1 MTATHSGAQWTT
13 RTFHYDTSGKPFRP
27 SDAPT
32 KNHQSGHTDA
42 ATAKPAKGKSTMASI
57 YDIEKQVEAILAQTR
72 ILCELM
78 GIDPMPM
85 PNETLGDEPSIEEL
99 TDPDA

>member
-1 MTATHSGAQWTT
+1 MTATHSGAPWTT
-13 RTFHYDTSGKPFRP
+13 KTFHFDTSGKPFRP

-42 ATAKPAKGKSTMASI
+42 ATAKPAKGKSMASI
-57 YDIEKQVEAILAQTR
+57 YEIEKQIEAVVAQTR

-78 GIDPMPM
+78 GIDPIPM
-85 PNETLGDEPSIEEL
+85 PGDIEPTTETIEEL

>member
-1 MTATHSGAQWTT
+1 MS
-13 RTFHYDTSGKPFRP
+13 
-27 SDAPT
+27 
-32 KNHQSGHTDA
+32 
-42 ATAKPAKGKSTMASI
+42 SI

-85 PNETLGDEPSIEEL
+85 PNETLADEHPTIEEL

>member
-1 MTATHSGAQWTT
+1 
-13 RTFHYDTSGKPFRP
+13 
-27 SDAPT
+27 
-32 KNHQSGHTDA
+32 
-42 ATAKPAKGKSTMASI
+42 MASI